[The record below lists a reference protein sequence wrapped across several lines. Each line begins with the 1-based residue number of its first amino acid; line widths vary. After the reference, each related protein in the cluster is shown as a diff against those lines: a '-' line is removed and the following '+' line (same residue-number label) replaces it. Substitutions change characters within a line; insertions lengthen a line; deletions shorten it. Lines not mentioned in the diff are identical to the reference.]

1 MLATQTPSKSKLT
14 LFKSVFDH
22 DTANFWL
29 QRLNPIWS
37 THQALG
43 KIIDKTTTADG
54 MVSLLLRTNRHFQMG
69 EAGQHHPV
77 LVELKGRRYERTYSL
92 TQMGSHQVLLTVKK
106 VAQGVVSTWLV
117 DHAQIGDI
125 IEFGQPFGDLC
136 LAEAQ
141 SNLVLLA
148 AGSGITPMYS
158 LLEQW
163 AKQQSTK
170 QPDSNATSPQHSSD
184 SQNIQL
190 LYWVKQ
196 PQDVAFLPRLQKL
209 AKTYPNFQY
218 QIFYTQAEQPDA
230 RLNAAHLELLDPTQ
244 HNNRSIYVCGPA
256 GFVATASSVFADFA
270 DVKTEAFSL
279 APISSDAT
287 GQVNVTLTQ
296 SKTTVS
302 IPRGQSILEG
312 LEQQGIRPIYGCRM
326 GVCNKCACPK
336 SQGATKNL
344 VNGSENT
351 EPGQFLKLCVNS
363 AQSDLIIDL

>member
-1 MLATQTPSKSKLT
+1 MMLATQTPSKSKLT
-14 LFKSVFDH
+14 LLKSVFDH
-22 DTANFWL
+22 DAANFWL
-29 QRLNPIWS
+29 QKFNPIWS

-43 KIIDKTTTADG
+43 KIIDKTITADG
-54 MVSLLLRTNRHFQMG
+54 MVSLLLRTNRHFQIG
-69 EAGQHHPV
+69 QAGQHHPV
-77 LVELKGRRYERTYSL
+77 RVELQGRHYERTYSL
-92 TQMGSHQVLLTVKK
+92 TQIGSNQVLLTVKK

-117 DHAQIGDI
+117 DQAQIGDI

-136 LAEAQ
+136 LSEAQ
-141 SNLVLLA
+141 PNLVLVA

-158 LLEQW
+158 LLEEW
-163 AKQQSTK
+163 AKNHS
-170 QPDSNATSPQHSSD
+170 DS

-196 PQDVAFLPRLQKL
+196 QQDVAFVSRLQKL

-218 QIFYTQAEQPDA
+218 HIFYTQAEQPDA
-230 RLNAAHLELLDPTQ
+230 RLNLAHLAQIDIPQ
-244 HNNRSIYVCGPA
+244 QSSVYVCGPA
-256 GFVATASSVFADFA
+256 GFVATANSVFADFA
-270 DVKTEAFSL
+270 DLKTEAFSL
-279 APISSDAT
+279 APISSADT

-296 SKTTVS
+296 SNTTVS

>member
-1 MLATQTPSKSKLT
+1 MLATQPHSKTKLSA
-14 LFKSVFDH
+14 FKSVFDH
-22 DTANFWL
+22 DAANFWL
-29 QRLNPIWS
+29 QRFNPIWS

-43 KIIDKTTTADG
+43 KIIDKNQAADG
-54 MVSLLLRTNRHFQMG
+54 MLSLIIQTNRHFQMG
-69 EAGQHHPV
+69 QAGQHHPV
-77 LVELKGRRYERTYSL
+77 VVEIQGRRYERTYSL
-92 TQMGSHQVLLTVKK
+92 TQISSRQVLLTVKK
-106 VAQGVVSTWLV
+106 VEHGMVSAWLN
-117 DHAQIGDI
+117 DQAQIGDV
-125 IEFGQPFGDLC
+125 IEFGQPYGDLC

-141 SNLVLLA
+141 PNVWLLA

-158 LLEQW
+158 LIEAW
-163 AKQQSTK
+163 AKQHG
-170 QPDSNATSPQHSSD
+170 SPSQRS

-190 LYWVKQ
+190 MYWVKQ
-196 PQDVAFLPRLQKL
+196 QSDAAFVSRLEKL

-218 QIFYTQAEQPDA
+218 QIFYTQASEADQ
-230 RLNAAHLELLDPTQ
+230 RLNADHLAQIDNLQ
-244 HNNRSIYVCGPA
+244 HSSVYVCGPA
-256 GFVATASSVFADFA
+256 GFVATATHLFADCA
-270 DVKTEAFSL
+270 DLKTEAFSL
-279 APISSDAT
+279 APISADVT
-287 GQVNVTLTQ
+287 GEVNVTLTQ
-296 SKTTVS
+296 SNTTVT